1 MIPVNRRKALFLAAD
16 ALAGL
21 VVAKVSSSRSRTSV
35 TTGTGAA
42 GVTAAAAVTLA
53 DDFTPLGTREIINR
67 TIQDSAGA
75 PYTWTQLYPSPAWR
89 QGPFFSTGN
98 PGIVE
103 GKLIRRDPTSAMY
116 PGLVLPDVPSHWEVD
131 FFLDPVG
138 TGGRSVFIHLFADTD
153 GTKSTSEIPL
163 HVVIGQQSFGVK
175 AVSTVAGETALT
187 GFGSAPATNIR
198 YDNNGALQLGVRYT
212 VKFDVVGDTVTITF
226 PAATNTTPKS
236 YTDSRLRTARHPGG
250 GPGVFLVL
258 EDEADLANE
267 PYNGFYAVRIT
278 LGSSGGGGGSPT
290 ISSVVPAA
298 RGQGAKN
305 LPVDVTG
312 TGFVAGAAVAI
323 SGTGV
328 TVVSNT
334 FVSASTIALKVTVA
348 ASAATGARTLTVT
361 NPDGSTASAPFT
373 VTPKPLPTAS
383 ATPSAPRGSTT
394 SVTIPGKNFVSG
406 LTVKV
411 VGAGIS
417 AGAPTSVSSTSITVP
432 VTVQSTAAA
441 GAYKVTV
448 TNPDGGKGSRASC
461 LTVT

>member
-1 MIPVNRRKALFLAAD
+1 VIPVNRRKALFLAAD

-236 YTDSRLRTARHPGG
+236 YTDSRH
-250 GPGVFLVL
+250 V
-258 EDEADLANE
+258 
-267 PYNGFYAVRIT
+267 I
-278 LGSSGGGGGSPT
+278 
-290 ISSVVPAA
+290 PAA
-298 RGQGAKN
+298 A
-305 LPVDVTG
+305 P
-312 TGFVAGAAVAI
+312 GF
-323 SGTGV
+323 S
-328 TVVSNT
+328 
-334 FVSASTIALKVTVA
+334 
-348 ASAATGARTLTVT
+348 
-361 NPDGSTASAPFT
+361 
-373 VTPKPLPTAS
+373 
-383 ATPSAPRGSTT
+383 
-394 SVTIPGKNFVSG
+394 
-406 LTVKV
+406 
-411 VGAGIS
+411 
-417 AGAPTSVSSTSITVP
+417 
-432 VTVQSTAAA
+432 
-441 GAYKVTV
+441 
-448 TNPDGGKGSRASC
+448 
-461 LTVT
+461 